1 MQMICVM
8 VVKRVIVVVVL
19 SSGTK
24 SPTVTADILCLS
36 FHRSTN
42 VSLTRNSL
50 HLWYELQLLY

>member
-8 VVKRVIVVVVL
+8 VVKRVIVVL

-36 FHRSTN
+36 FHRLTN

-50 HLWYELQLLY
+50 RL